1 MLTVKTYTRDA
12 MGATVLL
19 VVFWIIALFSEA
31 VLFSM
36 ALATIPCIL
45 GILGRSKVIQMHSK
59 GCVVRILFWKRFYP
73 WDAFQTIRLLDF
85 SRAPGAKNSHTFCEG
100 ILFSTKKIRKYP
112 GKIDPETYLALHDPF
127 CRKGFYIQFPPES
140 AYTTKM
146 AFGVLEYGFYPYRAD
161 RAEFMSK
168 VEEWGLKIE
177 GLNVPM
183 PPEQLAAKKKR

>member
-45 GILGRSKVIQMHSK
+45 GILGRSKVIQMYSK

-73 WDAFQTIRLLDF
+73 WDVFQTIRLLDF

-146 AFGVLEYGFYPYRAD
+146 EFGVLEYGFYPYRVD

-183 PPEQLAAKKKR
+183 PPEQLAAKKRK

>member
-112 GKIDPETYLALHDPF
+112 CKIDPETYLALHDPF
-127 CRKGFYIQFPPES
+127 CRKGFYIQFPPKETFS
-140 AYTTKM
+140 AKWL
-146 AFGVLEYGFYPYRAD
+146 GVPVSSLYLYPVR
-161 RAEFMSK
+161 REEFMSE
-168 VEEWGLKIE
+168 VNEWGLKIE